1 MHRALVFIG
10 KLIMDI
16 VRTGIVEKKRRN
28 RWLIAAAGIVVV
40 VAMTLA
46 VARLEP
52 AAPAVDRDTV
62 WIGTVERGNF
72 ERKVRGHGTL
82 VPENLRWVQ
91 AQTNGR
97 VETVYFE
104 PGHHVG
110 ADDVILELSNPE
122 VERSAVDA
130 ESALRRSEA
139 ELESLRVTLISSEL
153 DQQAQAAEVNADY
166 IRATLQAEANQE
178 LFDKGLISGIQ
189 LRSSEAVAQALTTRQ
204 EIEAQRLTMTA
215 EAHRALLAAKRAELE
230 QQRALY
236 KLRSEQLDALAV
248 RAAIDGVVQDVPVE
262 IGQQVSPGTMLARVA
277 EPTRLKAELRV
288 PATRARDVRAG
299 QKVSVDTRNGL
310 VDGTVARVDPSVQEG
325 SVMVEV
331 RLDGTLPDGARPDM
345 AVDGAIQIERLSDVM
360 YIGRPVQ
367 SQENA
372 TVGLYR
378 LEDDGKHARRV
389 RVGLGHASVD
399 TIEIIDG
406 LREGDRVILS
416 DTSRWDDYER
426 IRLR

>member
-1 MHRALVFIG
+1 M
-10 KLIMDI
+10 MDI

-40 VAMTLA
+40 AAVTVA
-46 VARLEP
+46 VASLEP

-62 WIGTVERGNF
+62 WIGTVERGTF
-72 ERKVRGHGTL
+72 EREVRGHGRL
-82 VPENLRWVQ
+82 VPENLRWIQ
-91 AQTNGR
+91 AQTDGR
-97 VETVYFE
+97 VESVHFE
-104 PGHHVG
+104 PGQHVA

-130 ESALRRSEA
+130 KSALRRSEA

-153 DQQAQAAEVNADY
+153 DQKAQAAEVNADY
-166 IRATLQAEANQE
+166 IRASLQAEANRE

-204 EIEAQRLTMTA
+204 EIEAQRLTMTGD
-215 EAHRALLAAKRAELE
+215 AHSALLAAKRAELE
-230 QQRALY
+230 QQRALF
-236 KLRSEQLDALAV
+236 KLRAEQLEALAV

-262 IGQQVSPGTMLARVA
+262 IGQQVAPGTMLARVA

-288 PATRARDVRAG
+288 PATRARDVRPG
-299 QKVSVDTRNGL
+299 QAVIVDTRNGL
-310 VDGTVARVDPSVQEG
+310 VDGRVSRVDPSVQEG

-331 RLDGTLPDGARPDM
+331 RLEGALPDGARPDM
-345 AVDGAIQIERLSDVM
+345 AVDGAVQIERLSDVLFV
-360 YIGRPVQ
+360 GRPVQ

-378 LEDDGKHARRV
+378 LEEDGKHARRV
-389 RVGLGHASVD
+389 RVGLGHASMD
-399 TIEIIDG
+399 TIEVVEG

>member
-1 MHRALVFIG
+1 
-10 KLIMDI
+10 MDI

-40 VAMTLA
+40 TAVTVA

-52 AAPAVDRDTV
+52 AAPSVDRDTV
-62 WIGTVERGNF
+62 WIGTVERGDF
-72 ERKVRGHGTL
+72 ERKVRGHGKL

-91 AQTNGR
+91 AQTTGR
-97 VETVYFE
+97 VETVHFE
-104 PGHHVG
+104 PGHHVS

-130 ESALRRSEA
+130 ASALRRSEA
-139 ELESLRVTLISSEL
+139 ELESLRMTLISSKL
-153 DQQAQAAEVNADY
+153 DQRAQAAEVNADY
-166 IRATLQAEANQE
+166 IRASLQAEANQE

-248 RAAIDGVVQDVPVE
+248 RAAIDGVVQDIPVE
-262 IGQQVSPGTMLARVA
+262 IGQQVAPGTMLARVA

-288 PATRARDVRAG
+288 PATRARDVRPG
-299 QKVSVDTRNGL
+299 QAVSVDTRNGL

-331 RLDGTLPDGARPDM
+331 RLEGALPDGARPDM
-345 AVDGAIQIERLSDVM
+345 AVDGAIQIERLSDVLFV
-360 YIGRPVQ
+360 GRPVQ

-372 TVGLYR
+372 TVGLYL

-399 TIEIIDG
+399 TIEITEG
-406 LREGDRVILS
+406 LQEGDRVILS